1 MITDFFII
9 PIECVLYT
17 LPSPG
22 DKLELNINKMARQI
36 LTKRKFVLF

>member
-17 LPSPG
+17 LPFPR

-36 LTKRKFVLF
+36 LTKRKFILF